1 MWYLIPVLVTT
12 IVTVGA
18 IASAWWMTRPVRR
31 LDDEADESLP
41 PISVLKPLCGADDH
55 LEANLESFFALDY
68 PAFELV
74 FGVEGVNDPAI
85 AVVRELQSRYPEVTS
100 RLVVHKGGW
109 GLNPKVSNLRATL
122 GQVSHDLV
130 VISDSN
136 VLAPADYLRGMA
148 REMVRPGVGLVTSLF
163 TGVGERTLGAFL
175 DNLHMVGTITPSVA
189 LSAAFGGKTFVV
201 GKSMMF
207 RRSVFHR
214 LGGFESVAT
223 VLAEDYVMGRMFRAA
238 GYQVRLSRAP
248 VNNVCVN
255 TSVTGFLKRNVRWSA
270 MRCRLQPLLYP
281 LELMANPVAVALV
294 APLFGISLATA
305 LLWAAT
311 MIVFRDLSAW
321 FLLRGPGHSLAVVVA
336 GPLKDAALLVVWCLA
351 PFQRR
356 LRWRGKEVRLSAG
369 TRLYAASP
377 LHTSA
382 R

>member
-1 MWYLIPVLVTT
+1 
-12 IVTVGA
+12 
-18 IASAWWMTRPVRR
+18 
-31 LDDEADESLP
+31 
-41 PISVLKPLCGADDH
+41 
-55 LEANLESFFALDY
+55 
-68 PAFELV
+68 
-74 FGVEGVNDPAI
+74 
-85 AVVRELQSRYPEVTS
+85 
-100 RLVVHKGGW
+100 
-109 GLNPKVSNLRATL
+109 
-122 GQVSHDLV
+122 
-130 VISDSN
+130 
-136 VLAPADYLRGMA
+136 
-148 REMVRPGVGLVTSLF
+148 
-163 TGVGERTLGAFL
+163 
-175 DNLHMVGTITPSVA
+175 
-189 LSAAFGGKTFVV
+189 
-201 GKSMMF
+201 
-207 RRSVFHR
+207 
-214 LGGFESVAT
+214 
-223 VLAEDYVMGRMFRAA
+223 MGRMFRAA